1 MPNRHL
7 AFGLGS
13 PHHCLG
19 AHLARLELRI
29 WLEEMLPVLG
39 RLELAGAPQ
48 RLRSNFFNGVK
59 SLPVG
64 AVFPSET
71 EAITLIS
78 SRAADV
84 PEGQEQ
90 RHQEDDR
97 KHVGDGRD
105 RGGAVRFR
113 VTSIDPAG

>member
-7 AFGLGS
+7 AFGLGG

-39 RLELAGAPQ
+39 RLELAGEPK

-59 SLPVG
+59 SLPVCS
-64 AVFPSET
+64 PIRN
-71 EAITLIS
+71 EASPLMIDSRRRRSLKVRIS
-78 SRAADV
+78 AA
-84 PEGQEQ
+84 
-90 RHQEDDR
+90 R
-97 KHVGDGRD
+97 K
-105 RGGAVRFR
+105 ASAS
-113 VTSIDPAG
+113 T